1 MKQKLESKE
10 QDFTELLSKYQMSVS
25 ERDLMEEQLS
35 VMKEKA
41 KESDAKLNEV
51 KVNERFFQFLK
62 RLTLLIISFNLLVI

>member
-1 MKQKLESKE
+1 
-10 QDFTELLSKYQMSVS
+10 
-25 ERDLMEEQLS
+25 
-35 VMKEKA
+35 MKEKA